1 VKKTTD
7 WFQSRFKDIP
17 QFSGTTTLLLGIFSW
32 LVYLLI
38 QEPAAKELV
47 AIAGWFF
54 LVVGTDWVLFKKTA
68 PIPILGLPITYGPWL
83 SGALLSFALYS
94 NRFLIQ
100 DGATALVSWPLL
112 SGLIAAV
119 PTVLKTGPYIKRYED
134 FLPRE
139 RIYLVLLAL
148 ISILLSCWFQFFFLL
163 DNLVQQYPSLLADA
177 NIYRSAFV
185 VRVNPPPVSK
195 GVEILDTAE
204 TLIRD
209 RLRNGELRGRS
220 WADGQRL
227 LLNVQTET
235 SPIRPRDMA
244 PVIASKVF
252 GNMPNVEEAPLWLYN
267 AQFFPSNIDNAPGA
281 QQSQWF
287 GTLVL
292 QAIWRGPSSQPNGYT
307 LEKSCWVPRE
317 PNTDPVKGLE
327 RPKEL
332 SFYLLKCDPIRSRQR
347 GITVQRSIAPTQP
360 WWNPIPRSTPPASP
374 TPGTPRQI
382 TDNRLTNRQPPSP
395 HENI

>member
-1 VKKTTD
+1 VKKAND

-17 QFSGTTTLLLGIFSW
+17 QFSGTTALLLGIFSW

-47 AIAGWFF
+47 AITGWFF
-54 LVVGTDWVLFKKTA
+54 LIVGTDWVLFKKTV
-68 PIPILGLPITYGPWL
+68 PIPLLGLKITYGPWVT
-83 SGALLSFALYS
+83 GALVSFALYI
-94 NRFLIQ
+94 NRFFIQ
-100 DGATALVSWPLL
+100 DEATALVSWPLL

-119 PTVLKTGPYIKRYED
+119 PTVLKTGPQIKRYED

-139 RIYLVLLAL
+139 RQFLVLLAL
-148 ISILLSCWFQFFFLL
+148 ISILLSCWIQFYFLL

-177 NIYRSAFV
+177 NISRSAFI

-204 TLIRD
+204 AVIREN
-209 RLRNGELRGRS
+209 LRRGELRGRS

-227 LLNVQTET
+227 LFNVQTET

-244 PVIASKVF
+244 PAIATKVF
-252 GNMPNVEEAPLWLYN
+252 GNTPSVEEAPLWLYN
-267 AQFFPSNIDNAPGA
+267 AQFFPSNVDNAPGA
-281 QQSQWF
+281 QQSPWF

-317 PNTDPVKGLE
+317 PNAAPVKGLE
-327 RPKEL
+327 RPREL
-332 SFYLLKCDPIRSRQR
+332 SFYLLKCDPIKSRQQ
-347 GITVQRSIAPTQP
+347 GIRVQRSIAPSSQP
-360 WWNPIPRSTPPASP
+360 WWNPIPRSTPSSPA
-374 TPGTPRQI
+374 PGPG
-382 TDNRLTNRQPPSP
+382 RLTRSLQPSEP
-395 HENI
+395 ENI